1 MAYTMSKLTRIIFQ
15 LSDQEYEKLYHSL
28 VDGEAL
34 KSADLLKILREEQ
47 LEEPTILER
56 LDVSTNAYYAL
67 RSRLNNKIES
77 FYLEQLEGGKN
88 ELYRQVVNINELIL
102 TKSRTIAIA
111 TLKKLEKELANND
124 LFHELTLVY
133 QALKKLHL
141 NTPEYFH
148 YSQLYNKHSAQ
159 LLAFEKTES
168 LTAEYFKTFNRGLLE
183 MNLGENEEAKLIR
196 DTIDAINHRYNSH
209 RILTV
214 KSLSILFS
222 QIIQPSKDKKSKVV
236 HARFDE
242 LEKIFKLYNNDLLYN
257 HLKWVVTYLKLLH
270 AYSLKKDNEVESFI
284 KELDPISGRLLTNYA
299 SFCSPAYYL
308 LIKLEHA
315 IKNNKIYKL
324 EKLNETLYRNYDE
337 DSAYLLSST
346 VYYYY
351 RAYCCFYG
359 GNIEDAIKWAE
370 QAISLLN
377 IKEHERFLVD
387 LKLTSAGFSFINND
401 YETVLNQVNYVQRIL
416 RISEKSD
423 FEYAYSFMKMIK
435 SAFSNI
441 DYDKKYR
448 KFESAKKN
456 FIESEK
462 PFQSP
467 LRFFDISK
475 IECPNITPH

>member
-28 VDGEAL
+28 VDSEAL

-47 LEEPTILER
+47 LEEPAILVR
-56 LDVSTNAYYAL
+56 LDVSSNAYYAL
-67 RSRLNNKIES
+67 RSRLNNRIES

-88 ELYRQVVNINELIL
+88 ELYRQVVNINELVL

-133 QALKKLHL
+133 QALKKLHV
-141 NTPEYFH
+141 NTPEHFQ

-159 LLAFEKTES
+159 LLAFEKTET
-168 LTAEYFKTFNRGLLE
+168 LTAEYFKSYNQGLLE
-183 MNLGENEEAKLIR
+183 MNISEHQEVKLIR
-196 DTIDAINHRYNSH
+196 DSIDSINNRYNSH
-209 RILTV
+209 RILTL
-214 KSLSILFS
+214 KSLSFLFS
-222 QIIQPSKDKKSKVV
+222 QIITPTKDKKGK
-236 HARFDE
+236 AIMNRFDE

-257 HLKWVVTYLKLLH
+257 HLQWVVTYLKLLH
-270 AYSLKKDNEVESFI
+270 AFSLKKENDVDAII
-284 KELDPISGRLLTNYA
+284 KELDPISSRLLTNYS

-308 LIKLEHA
+308 LIKLEHS
-315 IKNNKIYKL
+315 IKNNKVYRL
-324 EKLNETLYRNYDE
+324 EKLNESIYRNYDE
-337 DSAYLLSST
+337 DSAYLLSCT
-346 VYYYY
+346 VYYFY
-351 RAYCCFYG
+351 RSYCCFYS
-359 GNIEDAIKWAE
+359 GNNEDAIQWVEK
-370 QAISLLN
+370 AISLLN
-377 IKEHERFLVD
+377 IKEHERLLVD
-387 LKLTSAGFSFINND
+387 LKLTSAGFSFVNND
-401 YETVLNQVNYVQRIL
+401 FETVLNQVNYVQRIL
-416 RISEKSD
+416 RISEKSN

-441 DYDKKYR
+441 EFDKKYR
-448 KFESAKKN
+448 KFESAKKQ

-475 IECPNITPH
+475 IECPNNVQQ

>member
-28 VDGEAL
+28 VDSEAL

-47 LEEPTILER
+47 LEEATILER

-67 RSRLNNKIES
+67 RSRLNNRIES

-88 ELYRQVVNINELIL
+88 ELYRQVVNINELVL
-102 TKSRTIAIA
+102 TKSRTVAIA

-141 NTPEYFH
+141 NTPEHFQ

-159 LLAFEKTES
+159 LLAFEKTET
-168 LTAEYFKTFNRGLLE
+168 LTAEYFKTYNQGLLE
-183 MNLGENEEAKLIR
+183 MDTKENQESKLILEA
-196 DTIDAINHRYNSH
+196 IDAINNRYNSH
-209 RILTV
+209 RIFTL
-214 KSLSILFS
+214 KSLSNLFS
-222 QIIQPSKDKKSKVV
+222 QIINHSTGKKNKAIVN
-236 HARFDE
+236 RLDE
-242 LEKIFKLYNNDLLYN
+242 LDKIFKLYNNDLLYN
-257 HLKWVVTYLKLLH
+257 HLKWVVTYLKLLY
-270 AYSLKKDNEVESFI
+270 AYSLKNDTEVEGFI
-284 KELDPISGRLLTNYA
+284 KELDPISNRLLTNYC
-299 SFCSPAYYL
+299 SFCSPSYFL
-308 LIKLEHA
+308 LIKLESS
-315 IKNNKIYKL
+315 IKNNKIYRL
-324 EKLNETLYRNYDE
+324 EKLNETTCQYYDE
-337 DSAYLLSST
+337 DSAYLLSCV
-346 VYYYY
+346 VYYFY
-351 RAYCCFYG
+351 RAYSCFYS
-359 GNIEDAIKWAE
+359 GNNEDAVKWIE
-370 QAISLLN
+370 KGIAIVN

-387 LKLTSAGFSFINND
+387 LKLTAAGFSFVNND
-401 YETVLNQVNYVQRIL
+401 FETVLNQINYVQRIL

-423 FEYAYSFMKMIK
+423 FEYAYSFMKTIK

-448 KFESAKKN
+448 KFEAAKKQ

-475 IECPNITPH
+475 IECPK